1 LWSYYKMWGRMTTE
15 TLRRNENELY

>member
-1 LWSYYKMWGRMTTE
+1 WSYYKMWGRMRTE

>member
-1 LWSYYKMWGRMTTE
+1 SYYKMWGRMTTE